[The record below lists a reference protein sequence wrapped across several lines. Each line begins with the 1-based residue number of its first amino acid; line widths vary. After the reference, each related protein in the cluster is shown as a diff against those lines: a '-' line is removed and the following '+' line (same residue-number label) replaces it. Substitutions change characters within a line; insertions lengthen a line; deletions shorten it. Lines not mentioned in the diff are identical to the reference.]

1 MGKRYLIDTNVLI
14 EFQINLLPVE
24 AQEFVAS
31 VIDAE
36 FNISVIN
43 KIEILGSKS
52 VQGTLA
58 AFVVCALLTAL
69 YLGQGRGLS
78 DRMILISLLGGI
90 IGALAELIPVWDL
103 DDNLTLPLLSASG
116 LWILFLLFGGF

>member
-14 EFQINLLPVE
+14 EFQINLLPVA

-52 VQGTLA
+52 ATLDTKS
-58 AFVVCALLTAL
+58 F
-69 YLGQGRGLS
+69 
-78 DRMILISLLGGI
+78 I
-90 IGALAELIPVWDL
+90 ALANVVEIDVNVVDATIELRKIHKIKLPDAIIAATAVVHEF
-103 DDNLTLPLLSASG
+103 TLVTRNVKDFTNIQQLEVINPYQL
-116 LWILFLLFGGF
+116 

>member
-52 VQGTLA
+52 ATLDTKS
-58 AFVVCALLTAL
+58 F
-69 YLGQGRGLS
+69 
-78 DRMILISLLGGI
+78 I
-90 IGALAELIPVWDL
+90 ALANVVEIDVNVVDATIELRKIHKIKLPDAIIAATAVVHEF
-103 DDNLTLPLLSASG
+103 TLVTRNVKDFTNIQQLEVINPYQL
-116 LWILFLLFGGF
+116 